1 MAGAAKKSTSGAK
14 GQRIT
19 APLVQVDLGGR
30 PARFYQGDVLP
41 EGVSEESLK
50 HLASLGYVEEIDAPA
65 EPDSK

>member
-1 MAGAAKKSTSGAK
+1 MAAAKKAAATSGH
-14 GQRIT
+14 RIT

-50 HLASLGYVEEIDAPA
+50 HLASLGYVEKFDEPA
-65 EPDSK
+65 ESDSK